1 MDLTLNGGEALTQD
15 NQVYIKSAKDKGLVR
30 YTRAMSDSKLLARPL
45 WQLAFRPGFLA
56 AALCAVLAMSV
67 WLLLLEG
74 ALAWKHPYA
83 RAWWH
88 AHEMLFG
95 FAMPVVVGFLL
106 TAVATWTGIAATTG
120 RRLQLLFACWLA
132 GRVALLLPTSHALLI
147 AACADSLFMLG
158 ATWELGRRVW
168 SVRQTR
174 NYAFV
179 PILLLFTTLNLMSY
193 SQANAP
199 LAGTDIH
206 YGVLWLF
213 MLLIAF
219 VGGRVIPFFTA
230 RRLGFEQP
238 ATAPW
243 LDYGAIA
250 LLLVIVLLSVSGQ
263 LLQDQA
269 WLRALLLITATMH
282 LLRLYRWQG
291 WRGLGEPLLW
301 SLHLSY
307 LFIPLGLL
315 GLALSIPNPY
325 ASQQL
330 MHLLGIGA
338 MAGMILAMIARVALG
353 HTGRPLKV
361 GAAVSASFALLATG
375 ALLRSL
381 LPLLWP
387 TLTLWSWRLSAL
399 CWIAA
404 FAIFLWHYLPLL
416 LTARPDGKPG

>member
-1 MDLTLNGGEALTQD
+1 MPA
-15 NQVYIKSAKDKGLVR
+15 
-30 YTRAMSDSKLLARPL
+30 SDQSSSKPYRNPL
-45 WQLAFRPGFLA
+45 WQLAFRPGFAA

-74 ALAWKHPYA
+74 KMGWQHPYT

-106 TAVATWTGIAATTG
+106 TAVATWTGVAGTCG
-120 RRLQLLFACWLA
+120 LRLKVLFGCWLV
-132 GRVALLLPTSHALLI
+132 GRLALLLPVSPALLV
-147 AACADSLFMLG
+147 AAAADSLFMIG
-158 ATWELGRRVW
+158 VTWEVGRRVW

-179 PILLLFTTLNLMSY
+179 PILGLFTTLNLMSY
-193 SQANAP
+193 SQADAP
-199 LAGTDIH
+199 LASTDIH

-213 MLLIAF
+213 LLLIAF

-238 ATAPW
+238 ATLPW
-243 LDYGAIA
+243 LDYGAVA

-263 LLQDQA
+263 LLQDRV
-269 WLRALLLITATMH
+269 WLRALLLVTATLH

-307 LFIPLGLL
+307 LFIPMGLL
-315 GLALSIPNPY
+315 GLALLIPDPF
-325 ASQQL
+325 ASRQI

-338 MAGMILAMIARVALG
+338 VAGMILAMITRVTLG

-361 GAAVSASFALLATG
+361 GTLVSASFALLATG
-375 ALLRSL
+375 ALVRSL
-381 LPLLWP
+381 IPLLWP
-387 TLTLWSWRLSAL
+387 ALTLWSWRLSAL

-404 FAIFLWHYLPLL
+404 FGIFLWRHLPLL
-416 LTARPDGKPG
+416 LSARPDGKPG